1 MLITIISALAHL
13 GRNDQG
19 TEEDPLVCPLLE
31 SDVEMGAGAV
41 EVGEGSEDHWQLNL
55 CASENI
61 VDEGGERRV
70 VAAALE
76 SSAPCGRV
84 AECGVDG
91 FLGCLD

>member
-1 MLITIISALAHL
+1 MFFRLLSLVYYGPGELKVYDRGDKSTYL

-41 EVGEGSEDHWQLNL
+41 EVGEGGEDHWQLNL

-61 VDEGGERRV
+61 VDEGGER
-70 VAAALE
+70 
-76 SSAPCGRV
+76 
-84 AECGVDG
+84 
-91 FLGCLD
+91 